1 MINYFFISSPLHFC
15 IATNLAISNKD
26 DRNIALFISKNKATV
41 NQYSKATKYFNTI
54 FNETFDLSINP
65 EKNKLKEIKS
75 CFKKIEKI
83 ITLLP
88 ANKIFTGNDRRLEF
102 QFTMYKTR
110 LINHNVEGIYIDDG
124 AISYIG
130 HKSINN
136 LLHKYVDPYLKKLMF
151 GTWWKSALTTG
162 SSSWISKAYLA
173 MPSDAHPLLQKK
185 ELIAI
190 KQEVFCSEE
199 FLKVNDFLIATYNG
213 LTKIDFLNVK
223 VVLCLPYE
231 SLYLHDQTF
240 LSNISKAI
248 LKDYKAE
255 ELAIKAHPRSKNIS
269 VLKEKFPRSMSLP
282 NTLAME
288 LLLPN
293 LTDNTS
299 IIGDVSTALLTA
311 KWLKP
316 NLKVKAFEINNI
328 PNNLKILFQKLGI
341 EFVNIR
347 SH

>member
-15 IATNLAISNKD
+15 IATNLAISNKN

-54 FNETFDLSINP
+54 FNETYDLSINP
-65 EKNKLKEIKS
+65 KKNKLKEIKS
-75 CFKKIEKI
+75 CFKKIDNI
-83 ITLLP
+83 ITLFP

-102 QFTMYKTR
+102 QFTMHKTR

-136 LLHKYVDPYLKKLMF
+136 LLHKYVDPYLKKLVF

-173 MPSDAHPLLQKK
+173 MPSDAHPLLQTK
-185 ELIAI
+185 ELVAI
-190 KQEVFCSEE
+190 KQEVFSSEE

-248 LKDYKAE
+248 LKNCKAE

-269 VLKEKFPRSMSLP
+269 VLKENFPSSISLP

-316 NLKVKAFEINNI
+316 NLKVEAFEINNI
-328 PNNLKILFQKLGI
+328 PTNLKILFKKLGI
-341 EFVNIR
+341 GFVNIK